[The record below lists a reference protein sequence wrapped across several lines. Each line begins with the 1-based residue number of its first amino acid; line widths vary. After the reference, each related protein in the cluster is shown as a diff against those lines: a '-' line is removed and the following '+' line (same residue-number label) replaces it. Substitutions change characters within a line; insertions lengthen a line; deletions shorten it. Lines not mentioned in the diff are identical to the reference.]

1 MGKSSKMIIVAWLL
15 VLFYYFYQYALR
27 SAPSVMIPQ
36 LSEAFGLSAVGIAS
50 IIGLFYYG
58 YSPFSLIAG
67 VSLDRVGLKWVIPI
81 GAFTVGIGAILFA
94 TGNYT
99 TASIGRFLQGAG
111 GAVPIVGAIYIVSKY
126 FPGSRAATL
135 IGSAQMFGMAGGFAG
150 QFAVGPVISSG
161 MPWRSFWI
169 VVGIAGLIMGV
180 ILYFAL
186 PREERLEKPDKQFRS
201 TLLAFKLVFKNPQS
215 LLCGFIAALIFIPTN
230 VMDMIWGVRFI
241 QDGYGMDYGSAV
253 MRAAAVPFGWIIG
266 CPLLGFIS
274 DKIGRRKP
282 VIIGGAVVLLLCLTW
297 ALFGRTGVFPAFSI
311 ALLIGIASGAGMIP
325 YTVVKEA
332 NPPHLNGTATG
343 VCNFITFTFSALLG
357 PVFGWILLRSSGSA
371 NHFAMKDYQ
380 VTFEPLLAGV
390 LLAIILTFFLKETGK
405 AEPFLRNRHEVIGK
419 MASLNQE
426 EATSA

>member
-1 MGKSSKMIIVAWLL
+1 MGKTSKMIILAWLL

-36 LSEAFGLSAVGIAS
+36 LSGVFGLNAFGVAS

-58 YSPFSLIAG
+58 YSPFSLITG
-67 VSLDRVGLKWVIPI
+67 VSLDRFGLKSVIPV
-81 GAFTVGIGAILFA
+81 GAVAVSIGAILFA

-150 QFAVGPVISSG
+150 QFAVGPLISHG
-161 MPWRSFWI
+161 LPWRNFWI
-169 VVGIAGLIMGV
+169 VMGIAGMIMGIV
-180 ILYFAL
+180 LFFFL
-186 PREERLEKPDKQFRS
+186 PKETRQQKPDNYLKS
-201 TLLAFKLVFKNPQS
+201 TVSAFKTVFKNPQS
-215 LLCGFIAALIFIPTN
+215 LLCGLIAALIFIPTN
-230 VMDMIWGVRFI
+230 VMDMIWGVRFL
-241 QDGYGMDYGSAV
+241 QEGYGLDYGTAV

-274 DKIGRRKP
+274 DKLKRRKP
-282 VIIGGAVVLLLCLTW
+282 VIIGGAAVLLLCLTY
-297 ALFGRTGVFPAFSI
+297 ALFGREGVFPPFSI
-311 ALLIGIASGAGMIP
+311 SLMVGIASGCGMIP

-332 NPPHLNGTATG
+332 NPPQLSGTATG

-357 PVFGWILLRSSGSA
+357 PVFGWILLRSSEGSGQ
-371 NHFAMKDYQ
+371 FMMEDYQ
-380 VTFEPLLAGV
+380 VTFEPLLFGV
-390 LLAIILTFFLKETGK
+390 ALAIILTLFLKETGYSILK
-405 AEPFLRNRHEVIGK
+405 R
-419 MASLNQE
+419 Q
-426 EATSA
+426 

>member
-1 MGKSSKMIIVAWLL
+1 MAKTTKMMILAWLL
-15 VLFYYFYQYALR
+15 ILIYYFYQYALR

-36 LSEAFGLSAVGIAS
+36 LSDAYGLSSVGVAS

-67 VSLDRVGLKWVIPI
+67 VSLDRLGLKIVIPI
-81 GAFTVGIGAILFA
+81 GAVAVGIGAILFA

-99 TASIGRFLQGAG
+99 IASIGRFLQGAG

-150 QFAVGPVISSG
+150 QFAVGPLISSG
-161 MPWRSFWI
+161 LPWRNFWI
-169 VVGIAGLIMGV
+169 FMGIAGIVMGI
-180 ILYFAL
+180 ILYFFL
-186 PREERLEKPDKQFRS
+186 PKEARQEKPDNYFKS
-201 TLLAFKLVFKNPQS
+201 TLSAFKIIFKNPQS

-230 VMDMIWGVRFI
+230 VLDMIWGVRFL
-241 QDGYGMDYGSAV
+241 QEGYGLDYGAAV

-282 VIIGGAVVLLLCLTW
+282 VIIGGAVVLLLGLIW
-297 ALFGRTGVFPAFSI
+297 ALFGRTGVFPVFSVS
-311 ALLIGIASGAGMIP
+311 LMIGIASGSGMIP

-332 NPPHLNGTATG
+332 NPPQLSGTATG

-357 PVFGWILLRSSGSA
+357 PVFGWMLVRSSVDSGQ
-371 NHFAMKDYQ
+371 FMMKDYQ
-380 VTFEPLLAGV
+380 VTFEPLVIGV
-390 LLAIILTFFLKETGK
+390 GLAIFLTFFLKETGRTIMK
-405 AEPFLRNRHEVIGK
+405 K
-419 MASLNQE
+419 Q
-426 EATSA
+426 

>member
-1 MGKSSKMIIVAWLL
+1 MIMNKTSKMAIVAWLL
-15 VLFYYFYQYALR
+15 VLLYYFYQYALR

-36 LSEAFGLSAVGIAS
+36 LSDAFGLSAIGIAS

-67 VSLDRVGLKWVIPI
+67 VSLDRLGLKRVIPI
-81 GAFTVGIGAILFA
+81 GAIAVGIGAILFA

-150 QFAVGPVISSG
+150 QFAVGPAISSG
-161 MPWRSFWI
+161 LPWRSFWI
-169 VVGIAGLIMGV
+169 IMGIAGIVLGI
-180 ILYFAL
+180 ILYLFL
-186 PREERLEKPDKQFRS
+186 PKEAPQERRDNHFKS
-201 TLLAFKLVFKNPQS
+201 TMSAFKMVFKNPQS

-230 VMDMIWGVRFI
+230 VLDMVWGVRFL
-241 QDGYGMDYGSAV
+241 QEGYSLDYGAAV

-266 CPLLGFIS
+266 CPLLGYIS

-282 VIIGGAVVLLLCLTW
+282 VIIGGSVVLLLGLVW
-297 ALFGRTGVFPAFSI
+297 ALFGKTGVFPPFSV
-311 ALLIGIASGAGMIP
+311 ALMIGIASGSGMIP

-332 NPPHLNGTATG
+332 NPPQLNGTATG

-357 PVFGWILLRSSGSA
+357 PVFGWILIRSSNDAGQ
-371 NHFAMKDYQ
+371 FMMKDYQ
-380 VTFEPLLAGV
+380 VTFEPLLVGV
-390 LLAIILTFFLKETGK
+390 GLAIFLTFFLKETGH
-405 AEPFLRNRHEVIGK
+405 AVLRKH
-419 MASLNQE
+419 
-426 EATSA
+426 

>member
-1 MGKSSKMIIVAWLL
+1 MGKNSKTMILVWLL

-36 LSEAFGLSAVGIAS
+36 LSDAFSLSAVGIAS

-58 YSPFSLIAG
+58 YSPFALIAG
-67 VSLDRVGLKWVIPI
+67 ASLDRLGLRRVIPI

-99 TASIGRFLQGAG
+99 VASVGRFLQGAG

-150 QFAVGPVISSG
+150 QFAVGPLISNG
-161 MPWRSFWI
+161 LPWRNFWI
-169 VVGIAGLIMGV
+169 VMGIAG
-180 ILYFAL
+180 FAL
-186 PREERLEKPDKQFRS
+186 GIILFFFLPKESGKEKYENYFRS
-201 TLLAFKLVFKNPQS
+201 TLDAFKIVFKNPQS
-215 LLCGFIAALIFIPTN
+215 LLCGLIAALIFIPTN
-230 VMDMIWGVRFI
+230 VWDMVWGVRFI
-241 QDGYGMDYGSAV
+241 QDGYGLDYGTSV

-282 VIIGGAVVLLLCLTW
+282 VIIGGSVVLLLGLIW
-297 ALFGRTGVFPAFSI
+297 ALFGRTGVFPPFSI
-311 ALLIGIASGAGMIP
+311 TLMIGIASGAGMIP

-332 NPPHLNGTATG
+332 NPAHLSGTATG

-357 PVFGWILLRSSGSA
+357 PVFGWILVRSSNGA
-371 NHFAMKDYQ
+371 GQFLMKDYQ
-380 VTFEPLLAGV
+380 VTFEPLLVGV
-390 LLAIILTFFLKETGK
+390 GLAIILTIFLKETGHSINK
-405 AEPFLRNRHEVIGK
+405 KQLIK
-419 MASLNQE
+419 
-426 EATSA
+426 